1 MRNGPGIFPKGETV
15 KKIREYAEYFG
26 VSHMEAYFELVDMG
40 EIRES
45 ENLLNRA
52 ERLDLAVIRNGG

>member
-1 MRNGPGIFPKGETV
+1 M

-26 VSHMEAYFELVDMG
+26 VSYTEAYFELVDMG

-45 ENLLNRA
+45 EDLLNRA

>member
-1 MRNGPGIFPKGETV
+1 M

>member
-1 MRNGPGIFPKGETV
+1 M
-15 KKIREYAEYFG
+15 KKIREYADAFG

-52 ERLDLAVIRNGG
+52 ERLDRALLRNGG